1 MYEINPV
8 RDADDNSFFSRY
20 RLPSKLFYVTCGA
33 GLRMAIK
40 HEKDP
45 SVADAS
51 AWAVKLQAVNDAM
64 LTKFK
69 CSNNH
74 TKEYKAAIN
83 SNSEDV
89 DVIYRRLFEYLFM
102 EGFTEDKSCL
112 LLSTACDAGNLLAQK
127 MVIDA
132 YHNNKLSELLGVIE
146 RVQEIISP
154 YQFCTALTSD
164 GQQVLPEMDI
174 CTREQL
180 TTLSYALGISAA
192 EDVFQLIFSE
202 TVKNQNDLNHAAV
215 VTARKYKREIE
226 QLLSPFISN
235 PFRKKAEKA
244 FVAAMASMYEYTV
257 NSMMEHGFRSL
268 LLESKPNVLA
278 NSGINRKTSISPYL
292 DSSAFDNSS
301 QVFGLF
307 NGVYKEIRDA
317 GVYANEKQI
326 QRIFGAAA
334 KDLELANIGFWFCL
348 NSNSMWGV
356 GTMLPLFS
364 HTLTYHTNCRGQF
377 AFDLVCP
384 KSYRVEGKSTLLKH
398 NNDIVKTIG
407 DLFVSKDTVPNA
419 VKAAGDGI
427 KLTYNQLLY
436 GFGLRICETGNFE
449 LDSDG
454 AEDLAN
460 NLTRLGPL
468 PDDISGALAAISI
481 LDYAGM
487 LAPIEKDKPDFSE
500 LAQAAE
506 KAQEQAAAAQRKIK
520 ELEAQL
526 ASKDKII
533 QRKDDELFDNSRTLT
548 AKDKEIASMKDGE
561 EDLRQQITEL
571 TEILAHVDDDDALK
585 GRQVIDADIVKAHN
599 IVVCG
604 GTERFT
610 NLLKGVLPTIKTYF
624 AGQMVP
630 ADVLRNAE
638 VVFIQTS
645 YIAHK
650 QYYQIRNICKASGT
664 KLEFFRKRGVQTV
677 AAIICGKILQME
689 NEAQKAS

>member
-40 HEKDP
+40 HEKDS

-74 TKEYKAAIN
+74 AKEYKAAIN

-132 YHNNKLSELLGVIE
+132 YHNDKLSELLSVIE

-180 TTLSYALGISAA
+180 TILSYALGTSAA

-215 VTARKYKREIE
+215 VTARKYKKEIE

-307 NGVYKEIRDA
+307 NGVYKEVRDA
-317 GVYANEKQI
+317 GMYANEKQI
-326 QRIFGAAA
+326 QRIFGATA

-364 HTLTYHTNCRGQF
+364 HTLTYHTHCRGQF

-384 KSYRVEGKSTLLKH
+384 KSYRLEGKNTLLKH
-398 NNDIVKTIG
+398 NNDIVKTIR
-407 DLFVSKDTVPNA
+407 DLFVSKDAVPNA
-419 VKAAGDGI
+419 AKAAGDGI

-436 GFGLRICETGNFE
+436 GFGLRICETDNFE
-449 LDSDG
+449 LVSDG
-454 AEDLAN
+454 AEAW
-460 NLTRLGPL
+460 
-468 PDDISGALAAISI
+468 
-481 LDYAGM
+481 
-487 LAPIEKDKPDFSE
+487 PI
-500 LAQAAE
+500 
-506 KAQEQAAAAQRKIK
+506 I
-520 ELEAQL
+520 
-526 ASKDKII
+526 
-533 QRKDDELFDNSRTLT
+533 
-548 AKDKEIASMKDGE
+548 
-561 EDLRQQITEL
+561 
-571 TEILAHVDDDDALK
+571 
-585 GRQVIDADIVKAHN
+585 
-599 IVVCG
+599 
-604 GTERFT
+604 
-610 NLLKGVLPTIKTYF
+610 
-624 AGQMVP
+624 
-630 ADVLRNAE
+630 
-638 VVFIQTS
+638 
-645 YIAHK
+645 
-650 QYYQIRNICKASGT
+650 
-664 KLEFFRKRGVQTV
+664 
-677 AAIICGKILQME
+677 
-689 NEAQKAS
+689 

>member
-8 RDADDNSFFSRY
+8 ENISESEFFSRY
-20 RLPSKLFYVTCGA
+20 KLPSKLFYVTCGA

-64 LTKFK
+64 LAKFK
-69 CSNNH
+69 CSNKH
-74 TKEYKAAIN
+74 AKEYKAAIN
-83 SNSEDV
+83 STSENV
-89 DVIYRRLFEYLFM
+89 DVVYRRLFEYLFM
-102 EGFTEDKSCL
+102 EGFTENKSCL
-112 LLSTACDAGNLLAQK
+112 LLSTACDAGNLLAQTLA
-127 MVIDA
+127 IDA
-132 YHNNKLSELLGVIE
+132 YRNDKLPELMGVIE
-146 RVQEIISP
+146 QVQKIISP
-154 YQFCTALTSD
+154 YHFCTALTFD
-164 GQQVLPEMDI
+164 GQKMLPEMDI

-180 TTLSYALGISAA
+180 TTLSYALGTSAN

-202 TVKNQNDLNHAAV
+202 TVKNQNNLNHAAV
-215 VTARKYKREIE
+215 VTARKYKKEIE

-235 PFRKKAEKA
+235 SFRKKAEKA
-244 FVAAMASMYEYTV
+244 FVTAMASMYEYIV

-268 LLESKPNVLA
+268 LIDSKPNVLT
-278 NSGINRKTSISPYL
+278 NPGIGRKASISPYF
-292 DSSAFDNSS
+292 DSSTFDNSS
-301 QVFGLF
+301 QVFGILD
-307 NGVYKEIRDA
+307 GIYKEVRDA
-317 GVYANEKQI
+317 GVYVNEKQI
-326 QRIFGAAA
+326 QRIFGSVT

-364 HTLTYHTNCRGQF
+364 HTLTYYSHCRGQF
-377 AFDLVCP
+377 GFDAVCP
-384 KSYRVEGKSTLLKH
+384 KSYRVEGKSKLLKH

-407 DLFVSKDTVPNA
+407 DLFVSKGTVPKA

-427 KLTYNQLLY
+427 KVTYNQLLY
-436 GFGLRICETGNFE
+436 GFGLRVCETGDFE
-449 LDSDG
+449 LDSDS
-454 AEDLAN
+454 AEYLAN

-468 PDDISGALAAISI
+468 PDDISGALTAISI

-506 KAQEQAAAAQRKIK
+506 KAQEQATAAQRKIK

-526 ASKDKII
+526 ANKDKVI
-533 QRKDDELFDNSRTLT
+533 QRKDDELFDNSRALA
-548 AKDKEIASMKDGE
+548 AKDKEIASMKDDE

-571 TEILAHVDDDDALK
+571 TEILTHVDDNDTLK
-585 GRQVIDADIVKAHN
+585 GRQVIDSDIVKAHN

-624 AGQMVP
+624 AGQAAP

-677 AAIICGKILQME
+677 AAIICGKVLQME
-689 NEAQKAS
+689 SEAQKAS

>member
-8 RDADDNSFFSRY
+8 ENVNESEFFSRY
-20 RLPSKLFYVTCGA
+20 KLPSKLFYVTCGA

-64 LTKFK
+64 LAKFK
-69 CSNNH
+69 CSNKH
-74 TKEYKAAIN
+74 AKEYKTAIN
-83 SNSEDV
+83 STSENV
-89 DVIYRRLFEYLFM
+89 DVVYRRLFEYLFM
-102 EGFTEDKSCL
+102 ERFTENKSCL
-112 LLSTACDAGNLLAQK
+112 LLSTACDAGNLLAQTL
-127 MVIDA
+127 VIDA
-132 YHNNKLSELLGVIE
+132 YRNDKLPELMGVIE
-146 RVQEIISP
+146 QVQEIISP
-154 YQFCTALTSD
+154 YHFCTTLTFD
-164 GQQVLPEMDI
+164 GQKVLPEMDI

-180 TTLSYALGISAA
+180 TTLSYALGTSAA

-215 VTARKYKREIE
+215 VTARKYKKEIE

-268 LLESKPNVLA
+268 LLDSKPSVLV
-278 NSGINRKTSISPYL
+278 NSGISRKTSISPYL

-364 HTLTYHTNCRGQF
+364 HTLTYYTHCRGQF
-377 AFDLVCP
+377 GFDALCP
-384 KSYRVEGKSTLLKH
+384 KSYRVEGKSQLLKH
-398 NNDIVKTIG
+398 NNDIVKAIS
-407 DLFVSKDTVPNA
+407 DLFVSKDTVPKATKA
-419 VKAAGDGI
+419 VGDGI
-427 KLTYNQLLY
+427 KVTYNQLLY
-436 GFGLRICETGNFE
+436 GFGLRICETGDFE
-449 LDSDG
+449 LDSDSV
-454 AEDLAN
+454 EDLAN

-468 PDDISGALAAISI
+468 PDDISGALTAISI

-487 LAPIEKDKPDFSE
+487 LAPIEGDKPDFSE

-506 KAQEQAAAAQRKIK
+506 KAQEQAAAAQRRIK
-520 ELEAQL
+520 ELETQL
-526 ASKDKII
+526 ASKDKVI
-533 QRKDDELFDNSRTLT
+533 QRKDDELFDYSRAL
-548 AKDKEIASMKDGE
+548 ASKDKEIASMKDSE

-571 TEILAHVDDDDALK
+571 TEILAHVDDDDIPK
-585 GRQVIDADIVKAHN
+585 GRQIIDSDIVKTHN

-624 AGQMVP
+624 AGQAAP

-650 QYYQIRNICKASGT
+650 QYYRIHNICKASGT
-664 KLEFFRKRGVQTV
+664 KVEFFRKRGVQTV
-677 AAIICGKILQME
+677 AAIICEKVLQVE
-689 NEAQKAS
+689 NEAKKAS